1 MFHGWTGWEV
11 LWNCSRYSEI
21 RILLEASIHQWLPLT
36 MWSKF
41 CKEKPGTWGSQF
53 VHTRPT
59 QMLLW
64 GRSRGEQLQIFVKKG
79 KFSNILFQNLA
90 RLFKWKEMRR
100 RIRKIFAD
108 ILNHFS
114 AALLLKIFPGRA
126 VSYQRSFSSSHSNHF
141 DQQLR
146 FQASPLPPGQ
156 QVQGRSKWKGFSSM
170 LFTFHSYLH
179 IIWIFGFS
187 SMLFTHIWI
196 KHCLSTILLR
206 EDKLLRRKLFAVTFF
221 FSSHSSYSSH
231 TTWAPPPPS
240 REELGGPT
248 HTDRVLVSS
257 QLGAGGSCGL
267 QNTSNRLNFDSKTP
281 QNPE

>member
-36 MWSKF
+36 MLTKF

-53 VHTRPT
+53 ARTRPT

-64 GRSRGEQLQIFVKKG
+64 GRSRGEPLQIVVKKG

-90 RLFKWKEMRR
+90 RLCKWKEMRR

-141 DQQLR
+141 DQQLL

-156 QVQGRSKWKGFSSM
+156 QVQGRSKWKGFS
-170 LFTFHSYLH
+170 
-179 IIWIFGFS
+179 FS
-187 SMLFTHIWI
+187 LFTHI
-196 KHCLSTILLR
+196 CIL
-206 EDKLLRRKLFAVTFF
+206 VG
-221 FSSHSSYSSH
+221 Y
-231 TTWAPPPPS
+231 
-240 REELGGPT
+240 
-248 HTDRVLVSS
+248 LVSAQCFS
-257 QLGAGGSCGL
+257 LFTRICISFGYL
-267 QNTSNRLNFDSKTP
+267 DSA
-281 QNPE
+281 QCFSLIFG